1 MATPRKSAAS
11 KTASTDSPTVASVA
25 NFKQAPT
32 PVQLPSGNWVVVR
45 RVGLRAFLVNGV
57 IPNSLM
63 GVVRSSLESG
73 VSQVDEKAMMDE
85 MLSKPEKLADLM
97 AMVDAATVYSM
108 VSPRVYATPADSADR
123 DDNLLYADELS
134 EADKMEIFT
143 YATGGTIELEPFRS

>member
-1 MATPRKSAAS
+1 
-11 KTASTDSPTVASVA
+11 
-25 NFKQAPT
+25 
-32 PVQLPSGNWVVVR
+32 
-45 RVGLRAFLVNGV
+45 
-57 IPNSLM
+57 M
-63 GVVRSSLESG
+63 GIVRSSLESG

-108 VSPRVYATPADSADR
+108 VSPRVYATPADPADR